1 MELKIAGGC
10 MIVICG
16 FLFGNHYAVRLKNR
30 CTALQSF
37 IAAVLRIQSTI
48 AFTAAPTGEIFENAA
63 RAEDDAGQ
71 FFARL
76 IQNKHLQKCPEKAWH
91 KALLGCSA
99 LLKEDKE
106 ILQQLGQML
115 GDGDCNAAVNQLA
128 LCRTRLEQQL
138 DNARTVAS
146 ANMKLAR
153 SLGVFGGIFVVLV
166 LL

>member
-10 MIVICG
+10 MIVVCG
-16 FLFGNHYAVRLKNR
+16 FLFGNYYALRLKNR

-37 IAAVLRIQSTI
+37 IAATLRIQSTI
-48 AFTAAPTGEIFENAA
+48 AFTAAPVGEIYEDLAQA
-63 RAEDDAGQ
+63 DDDAGQ

-76 IQNKHLQKCPEKAWH
+76 LQNKHLPKCPEKAWR
-91 KALLGCSA
+91 KTLLGCSV

-115 GDGDCNAAVNQLA
+115 GDGDCEAAINQLA

-138 DNARTVAS
+138 DDARSVAA